1 MLIEFGLQSKPV
13 YICSVLSAFVHKL
26 SSMYFSHR
34 HTHISLEAEIHFN
47 VEICVCVCVC
57 ELSVVKIINSGRT
70 IFFA

>member
-1 MLIEFGLQSKPV
+1 MPPVSMLIEFGLQSKPV

-47 VEICVCVCVC
+47 VEICAVSYTH
-57 ELSVVKIINSGRT
+57 LTLPT
-70 IFFA
+70 ILRV